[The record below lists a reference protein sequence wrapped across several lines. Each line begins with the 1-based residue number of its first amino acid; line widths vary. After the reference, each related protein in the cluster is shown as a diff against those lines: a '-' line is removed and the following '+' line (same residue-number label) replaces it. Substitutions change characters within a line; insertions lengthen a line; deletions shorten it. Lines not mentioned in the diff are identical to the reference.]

1 MSSQTNGARVL
12 VVANRTSSTPTLLE
26 YVAARGRDG
35 AHFTLLIPPENDG
48 DDWTR
53 EDAIRLLERAAGGTV
68 DVLDPGPDAV
78 DTIHRAVGDGDADE
92 IIVCAVE
99 HHLSRWVH
107 HDLPRRLEHLG
118 VPVTVIA
125 PEKDAPV
132 PDHVRDRLPDGFSYP
147 PPTPGVEA
155 F

>member
-26 YVAARGRDG
+26 LVAARGRDG
-35 AHFTLLIPPENDG
+35 AHFTLLIPPEKDG
-48 DDWTR
+48 DDWSR
-53 EDAIRLLERAAGGTV
+53 EDAVSLLERAAGATV

-78 DTIHRAVGDGDADE
+78 DTIHRAVGDDDVDE

-107 HDLPRRLEHLG
+107 HDLPHRLEHLG

-132 PDHVRDRLPDGFSYP
+132 PHDVRDGLPDGFSYP
-147 PPTPGVEA
+147 PPAPGVEA